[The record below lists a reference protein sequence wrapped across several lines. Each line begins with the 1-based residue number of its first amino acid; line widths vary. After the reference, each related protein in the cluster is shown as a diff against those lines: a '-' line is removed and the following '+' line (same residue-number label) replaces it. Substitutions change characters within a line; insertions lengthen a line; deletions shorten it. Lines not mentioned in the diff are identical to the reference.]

1 MWRALKSIMK
11 HLSRMIV
18 LPASVAVALV
28 LVSGTLA
35 TDLPRKAFSGTIS
48 AIDTSSL
55 TVQDKTAA
63 SRIFQVTS
71 STTIVTAGKPT
82 AKLSDLK
89 VGDRVDVGYTEEDK
103 TLVAH
108 RIECTSSGEVP

>member
-63 SRIFQVTS
+63 SREVGADGYSAERDFQLAVLGQEVATVAAS
-71 STTIVTAGKPT
+71 HGRVRPT
-82 AKLSDLK
+82 PRS
-89 VGDRVDVGYTEEDK
+89 R
-103 TLVAH
+103 
-108 RIECTSSGEVP
+108 RRC